1 MKNLRTFLLAAI
13 LFFAATL
20 AVLHVDRQ
28 GALMYGSSGGISG
41 HLHDLLALGFVHF
54 EEARQQ
60 VFIENSLDL
69 H

>member
-41 HLHDLLALGFVHF
+41 RL
-54 EEARQQ
+54 Q